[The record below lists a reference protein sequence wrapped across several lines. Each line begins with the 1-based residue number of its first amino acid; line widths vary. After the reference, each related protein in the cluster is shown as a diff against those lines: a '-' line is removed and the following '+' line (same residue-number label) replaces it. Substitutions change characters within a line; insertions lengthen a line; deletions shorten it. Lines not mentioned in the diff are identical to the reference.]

1 MRHRVK
7 CFNGLPSSADQ
18 NRGADVSLPALNTGM
33 RAALAACVS
42 AALVVACQAPAVT
55 RPLALASITGSGT
68 LTYLSMID
76 GTDGWAGGPQ
86 RLARTADGAQ
96 SFVDVTPPGASATN
110 LLRSHFFL
118 DARRAWLLIGPVAIR
133 AHERLEATSDGGAT
147 WTQMT
152 TIASEGGA
160 ALTFIDPLHGW
171 LTESTWL
178 PDCLASGSTCSPP
191 TGRQTTLQKTSD
203 GGSTWSVVY
212 STTQSLSS
220 NPLMS
225 VPLPGGLKI
234 AVPTPLDC
242 GWASLPAPTFVS
254 PEVGFV
260 GMSCPG
266 TVEPQMA
273 TTSNG
278 GRTWR
283 QTSLPALVPEPGT
296 VIQTSV
302 PRVRF
307 FSPRDGV
314 AFVDRC
320 AGDRTSC
327 TPSGFMARTLD
338 GGATWSV
345 GAAVHGLGSTLQA
358 VDDAHAW
365 LLDGWL
371 TDPQPASLLI
381 TSDAGLSWAA
391 VALPANLVPTGG
403 TQAREFELVTQTLGF
418 AVTWTASAPDPKF
431 YRTDD
436 GGRSF
441 VSFVPRLS

>member
-1 MRHRVK
+1 
-7 CFNGLPSSADQ
+7 
-18 NRGADVSLPALNTGM
+18 M
-33 RAALAACVS
+33 RAALAAWVS

-55 RPLALASITGSGT
+55 RPLAFASIRGSGT
-68 LTYLSMID
+68 LTNLSMID
-76 GTDGWAGGPQ
+76 GTDGWAYGAQ

-96 SFVDVTPPGASATN
+96 SFVDVTPPGVNAIN

-118 DARRAWLLIGPVAIR
+118 DARRAWLLVGPVALP
-133 AHERLEATSDGGAT
+133 AHETLDATSDGGAT
-147 WTQMT
+147 WTQVT
-152 TIASEGGA
+152 TIALGGGA
-160 ALTFIDPLHGW
+160 AMTFVDSQHGW
-171 LTESTWL
+171 LTHGASL
-178 PDCLASGSTCSPP
+178 PGCVASGTACSPP
-191 TGRQTTLQKTSD
+191 TGTETTLEQTTD

-212 STTQSLSS
+212 RTTQSLSS
-220 NPLMS
+220 APLVS
-225 VPLPGGLKI
+225 VPMPGGTSISLQ
-234 AVPTPLDC
+234 TPLDC

-254 PEVGFV
+254 AEVGFV
-260 GMSCPG
+260 GLSCPG
-266 TVEPQMA
+266 AVQPQIA
-273 TTSNG
+273 TTRDG

-283 QTSLPALVPEPGT
+283 HIALPVLTAEPGT
-296 VIQTSV
+296 VVMTSV

-320 AGDRTSC
+320 TGDRTSC
-327 TPSGFMARTLD
+327 MPSGFMARTLD
-338 GGATWSV
+338 GGATWSA

-381 TSDAGLSWAA
+381 TADAGLSWEA
-391 VALPANLVPTGG
+391 VALPANLAPTGG

-418 AVTWTASAPDPKF
+418 AVTWTPSAPDPKF